1 MSKKC
6 KRNVNYCLKQLKSK
20 IFVYRMNKNCNLIY
34 NKAVL
39 SILVIITLFT
49 SCVINDN
56 FSERVK
62 VSLRNVGHQLL
73 LSTNDTTSLVLP
85 IKQLEE
91 SIFKLNFQNNL
102 QIEPDSLVTI
112 VNRSFKASNFSANY
126 ILEVKNCSSE
136 EVVYSYEMQKKEE
149 KAIIPCKG
157 RVLPDDC
164 YFIEVQFLKTSTS
177 NNSQFIFYG
186 LLFLTLVLSV
196 AVYQKKRKSRTETT
210 DNLTNVVS
218 LGTFKF
224 YPEQNK
230 LVKQATEISLSKK
243 ECELLEIFISKPNEI
258 IKREELTKRVWE
270 DNGVIVGRSLD
281 TYISK
286 LRKKLKEDTSVK
298 ITNIHGVGYKLEI
311 D

>member
-6 KRNVNYCLKQLKSK
+6 KRNVNYCLKPLKSR
-20 IFVYRMNKNCNLIY
+20 IFVNSMSKNSNLIT
-34 NKAVL
+34 NKI
-39 SILVIITLFT
+39 SIYLFVVITLFT
-49 SCVINDN
+49 SCATNEN
-56 FSERVK
+56 FSQRVK

-73 LSTNDTTSLVLP
+73 LSNGDTSSLVLP
-85 IKQLEE
+85 IQQVNEATY
-91 SIFKLNFQNNL
+91 KLSFQDSL
-102 QIEPDSLVTI
+102 KIQPDSLVI
-112 VNRSFKASNFSANY
+112 LVNRSFKKSNFPTNY
-126 ILEVKNCSSE
+126 ILEVKSCTKE
-136 EVVYSYEMQKKEE
+136 EVVYSYEIRKREE
-149 KAIIPCKG
+149 KSIIPCKG
-157 RVLPDDC
+157 RALPKDC
-164 YFIEVQFLKTSTS
+164 YFIEVQFLKKNTS

-186 LLFLTLVLSV
+186 LLFLTLVFSV
-196 AVYQKKRKSRTETT
+196 AAYQKKRKSKTTTT
-210 DNLTNVVS
+210 DNVTNVVS
-218 LGTFKF
+218 LGIFKF

-270 DNGVIVGRSLD
+270 DNGVVVGRSLD

-286 LRKKLKEDTSVK
+286 LRKKLQDDTSIK

>member
-6 KRNVNYCLKQLKSK
+6 KRNVNYCLKPLKSR
-20 IFVYRMNKNCNLIY
+20 IFVNSMSKNSNLIT
-34 NKAVL
+34 NKI
-39 SILVIITLFT
+39 SIYLFVVITLFT
-49 SCVINDN
+49 SCAINEN

-73 LSTNDTTSLVLP
+73 LSNGDTSSLVLP
-85 IKQLEE
+85 IQQANEATY
-91 SIFKLNFQNNL
+91 KLSFQDSL
-102 QIEPDSLVTI
+102 KIQPDSLVI
-112 VNRSFKASNFSANY
+112 LVNRSFKKSNFPTNY
-126 ILEVKNCSSE
+126 ILEVKSCTKE
-136 EVVYSYEMQKKEE
+136 EVVYSYEMRKREE
-149 KAIIPCKG
+149 KSIIPCKG
-157 RVLPDDC
+157 RALLKDC
-164 YFIEVQFLKTSTS
+164 YFIEVQFLKKNTS

-186 LLFLTLVLSV
+186 LLFLTLVFSV
-196 AVYQKKRKSRTETT
+196 AAYQKKRKSKTTAT
-210 DNLTNVVS
+210 DNVTNVVS
-218 LGTFKF
+218 LGIFKF

-243 ECELLEIFISKPNEI
+243 ECELLEIFISRPNEI

-270 DNGVIVGRSLD
+270 DNGVVVGRSLD

-286 LRKKLKEDTSVK
+286 LRKKLQDDTSIK